1 MPRLLSQELNTA
13 NDLQEIFHEELVATK
28 NMFAD
33 RALDHQDALDDEEND
48 VLLRQVSR
56 FLVK

>member
-1 MPRLLSQELNTA
+1 LPRLLSQELNTA
-13 NDLQEIFHEELVATK
+13 NDLQEIFHEELVVTK

-33 RALDHQDALDDEEND
+33 RALDHQDALDEEEND
-48 VLLRQVSR
+48 ALLRQVSR

>member
-1 MPRLLSQELNTA
+1 LPRLLSQELNTA
-13 NDLQEIFHEELVATK
+13 NDLQEIFHEELVVTK

-33 RALDHQDALDDEEND
+33 RALDHQDALDEEEND
-48 VLLRQVSR
+48 ALLRQVST